1 MKKNKP
7 TKPAAVFIDSRL
19 AEIAVE
25 QRLTKIRPSFVGM
38 EEAWKLAGEPFGR
51 DLSKWTSSWL
61 KRFYHPPMFR
71 LNPAPAPRTTPYP
84 PECPFSPEHP
94 ADNSTITV
102 ELSTTK
108 NAVLEESNNMISI
121 SIDLRLIDAAKVKHM
136 TRQSGAE
143 ASFLNL
149 VLIETPGG
157 KYGDYMVKQE
167 STKEERAAK
176 TQTPILGNGK
186 TIVLNPR

>member
-7 TKPAAVFIDSRL
+7 EVVYISSAVIEAGVERRVTKFRQS
-19 AEIAVE
+19 IA
-25 QRLTKIRPSFVGM
+25 GM
-38 EEAWKLAGEPFGR
+38 EEAWKLAGSPFGK
-51 DLSKWTSSWL
+51 DLIKWTSSWL
-61 KRFYHPPMFR
+61 KRFYHPPMGR

-94 ADNSTITV
+94 NAGNPTMIAGS
-102 ELSTTK
+102 STTK
-108 NAVLEESNNMISI
+108 TAVLENSNMISL
-121 SIDLRLIDAAKVKHM
+121 SIDLRLLDSAKIKHM

>member
-1 MKKNKP
+1 
-7 TKPAAVFIDSRL
+7 
-19 AEIAVE
+19 
-25 QRLTKIRPSFVGM
+25 
-38 EEAWKLAGEPFGR
+38 
-51 DLSKWTSSWL
+51 
-61 KRFYHPPMFR
+61 
-71 LNPAPAPRTTPYP
+71 
-84 PECPFSPEHP
+84 
-94 ADNSTITV
+94 
-102 ELSTTK
+102 
-108 NAVLEESNNMISI
+108 MISI

-176 TQTPILGNGK
+176 VQTAILGNGK